1 MLGGFVC
8 RWRLCG
14 VAITISADT
23 QCKIDSAMQ
32 ELEHENFQLDVF
44 DNIIIRK
51 LIECIKVLSKTELLI
66 IFKGGIEIKTEIIE

>member
-1 MLGGFVC
+1 
-8 RWRLCG
+8 
-14 VAITISADT
+14 
-23 QCKIDSAMQ
+23 MQ